1 MVQHVDNWSPKRRWF
16 MEWTQISN
24 TERDKDYKYCKTD
37 EKDQPTNSKG
47 STNSRLNKY
56 KEKWIPHGVP

>member
-1 MVQHVDNWSPKRRWF
+1 MK
-16 MEWTQISN
+16 
-24 TERDKDYKYCKTD
+24 
-37 EKDQPTNSKG
+37 KDQPTNSKG